1 MLVYKPRRLKG
12 FDGKKG
18 EKKTKKQENQLA
30 QELAVETNPYRIA
43 KRGFPAFLWFLS
55 KLKISLSK
63 DKGVI
68 RFKVN
73 SFFSQT
79 CLMVYLFSSLIHK
92 FLTTTTS

>member
-1 MLVYKPRRLKG
+1 MV
-12 FDGKKG
+12 KK
-18 EKKTKKQENQLA
+18 EKKKKKQENQLA
-30 QELAVETNPYRIA
+30 QELAVETNPYRIT

-79 CLMVYLFSSLIHK
+79 CLTVYLFSSLIHK

>member
-12 FDGKKG
+12 FNGKKG
-18 EKKTKKQENQLA
+18 EKKKTKKKQENQLA

-68 RFKVN
+68 RFNVN
-73 SFFSQT
+73 SFFFTNLSDG
-79 CLMVYLFSSLIHK
+79 LFIFLIN
-92 FLTTTTS
+92 S